1 MCRTMTG
8 MTKKIDWT
16 FENWCV
22 VGLYIVIVF
31 GALYHLCYT
40 LPKYFY
46 HYLRHGPL
54 PEDYIKKFGHD
65 YSQYITKDTE

>member
-1 MCRTMTG
+1 MKSR
-8 MTKKIDWT
+8 KEDIDWT

-22 VGLYIVIVF
+22 VGMYIMIVF

-54 PEDYIKKFGHD
+54 PEEHIKKFGHD
-65 YSQYITKDTE
+65 YSQHITKDTQ

>member
-1 MCRTMTG
+1 
-8 MTKKIDWT
+8 
-16 FENWCV
+16 V
-22 VGLYIVIVF
+22 VGVYVVIVF

-65 YSQYITKDTE
+65 YSQYITKDKE